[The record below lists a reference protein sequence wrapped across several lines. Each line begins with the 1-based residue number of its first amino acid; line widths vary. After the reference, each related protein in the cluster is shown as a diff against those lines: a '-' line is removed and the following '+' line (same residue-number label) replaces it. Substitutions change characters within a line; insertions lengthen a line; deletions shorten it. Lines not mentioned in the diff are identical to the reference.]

1 MMLDLLLNST
11 PIKTAYSLAKETG
24 VDAFLVG
31 GSVRDLNITGSL
43 STDLDFLVTGYAKQI
58 AQQFAHLFNGAS
70 FCLDKKRSYYRAI
83 RSDGETIATAD
94 FSSLGEDSLN
104 QNLMNRDFTIN
115 SIGIRLV
122 DIFEKRELSF
132 IDPSNGLKDLRKKL
146 IRTTTP
152 SALIDDP
159 LRVLRALRF
168 TTKYH
173 FNLDPS
179 TETQIN
185 EQKTHLLTCT
195 WERIRNEFFLILSQ
209 QDSTESLNQLDLY
222 GLLPLLLP
230 ECYPMG
236 NLKQNDIQ
244 GDSLWKHMLKTV
256 RSTEFILTKLDPY
269 FPQHAESLGNYFS
282 EEIEGGIQR
291 RTLLVFASL
300 LHILYHSGQEETV
313 GKIPSFNHTDL
324 LKMTIRKITR
334 RFKLSRHTERTIT
347 AILKYSTQ
355 FAARFPSETLPDR
368 SCYRFMKDINGPV
381 PDVLILVLSHS
392 LATGSDTKQDGTWAP
407 DGKIVK
413 VLMDYYF
420 QEFSQ
425 KRPAPLLTGNDII
438 RVLDLKPGKK
448 VGDLLEMIKSAERE
462 GTISSKED
470 ALQLIISAEKR
481 K

>member
-31 GSVRDLNITGSL
+31 GSVRDLHITGSL

-58 AQQFAHLFNGAS
+58 AQQFAHLCNGAS

-94 FSSLGEDSLN
+94 FSSLLEDSLN

-115 SIGIRLV
+115 SIGIKLV
-122 DIFEKRELSF
+122 DVFEKRELSF

-152 SALIDDP
+152 SALSADP
-159 LRVLRALRF
+159 LRILRALRF

-173 FNLDPS
+173 FKLDPS

-195 WERIRNEFFLILSQ
+195 GERIRNEFFLILSQ
-209 QDSTESLNQLDLY
+209 EDSIESLTQLDLY

-230 ECYPMG
+230 ECYPMRKV
-236 NLKQNDIQ
+236 KQNDIH

-256 RSTEFILTKLDPY
+256 HSTEFILAKIDTY
-269 FPQHAESLGNYFS
+269 FPQHAESLRDYFS

-291 RTLLVFASL
+291 RTLLMFASF
-300 LHILYHSGQEETV
+300 LHILYHSAQEEIG
-313 GKIPSFNHTDL
+313 GKIPSHNHPDL
-324 LKMTIRKITR
+324 LTMTIRKNNQA
-334 RFKLSRHTERTIT
+334 F
-347 AILKYSTQ
+347 
-355 FAARFPSETLPDR
+355 
-368 SCYRFMKDINGPV
+368 
-381 PDVLILVLSHS
+381 
-392 LATGSDTKQDGTWAP
+392 
-407 DGKIVK
+407 
-413 VLMDYYF
+413 
-420 QEFSQ
+420 
-425 KRPAPLLTGNDII
+425 
-438 RVLDLKPGKK
+438 
-448 VGDLLEMIKSAERE
+448 
-462 GTISSKED
+462 
-470 ALQLIISAEKR
+470 
-481 K
+481 